1 MLDLC
6 SLFGYTNAR
15 NVEGVVGW
23 VWDRQPELQDELA
36 AAVPSMVATVKE
48 LHRNLSERGL
58 RGDEDEDEGGEVG
71 DQVQYLVDIT
81 ATVHALS
88 RSRADLVTPGS
99 KVGRALLGAEGLLA
113 ELAAMYGQVRSSIRL
128 VLLSMKVNRDRCF
141 SLPLDIPGYI
151 IIRLCMR
158 VGTDGMVLCTSRC
171 WMT

>member
-1 MLDLC
+1 MQVLDLC

-15 NVEGVVGW
+15 NVEGVVDW
-23 VWDRQPELQDELA
+23 VWDRQPELQEELA

-48 LHRNLSERGL
+48 LHRNLSQRGL

-88 RSRADLVTPGS
+88 RSRADVATPGS

-113 ELAAMYGQVRSSIRL
+113 ELAAMYGQVRYSKSIF
-128 VLLSMKVNRDRCF
+128 C
-141 SLPLDIPGYI
+141 SLP
-151 IIRLCMR
+151 IRR
-158 VGTDGMVLCTSRC
+158 
-171 WMT
+171 